1 MTEIPK
7 LEESGLTANDVS
19 QLEVLPL
26 LFTIMGFLTFC
37 GSSMFIM
44 HFIMGLTLFFDPQ
57 AFGPPKGSEGA
68 QPIPAFFALGM
79 AGMGAF
85 AVLAGWLLSAGCFLA
100 SGWIKR
106 REKLTWITVVSAL
119 ICMIT
124 PIGTGLGVFAL
135 VVLNR
140 AQVKAV
146 FAK

>member
-1 MTEIPK
+1 MTETPK
-7 LEESGLTANDVS
+7 FEESGLTANDVS

-37 GSSMFIM
+37 GSSLFIM

-57 AFGPPKGSEGA
+57 AFGPIDGPKGSK
-68 QPIPAFFALGM
+68 PLPPFIALGM

-106 REKLTWITVVSAL
+106 REMFSWITVVSAVL
-119 ICMIT
+119 CMIT
-124 PIGTGLGVFAL
+124 PFGTALGVFTL

-146 FAK
+146 FTK

>member
-1 MTEIPK
+1 MEETPK
-7 LEESGLTANDVS
+7 LEESRLTESDIA
-19 QLEVLPL
+19 QLDVLPL

-44 HFIMGLTLFFDPQ
+44 HFIMGLALFFDPL
-57 AFGPPKGSEGA
+57 AFGPVEGTKGAKPFPPYIAIGV
-68 QPIPAFFALGM
+68 
-79 AGMGAF
+79 AGMGALL
-85 AVLAGWLLSAGCFLA
+85 VLAGWLLSAGLFMA

-124 PIGTGLGVFAL
+124 PIGTALGVFAL

-146 FAK
+146 FTK